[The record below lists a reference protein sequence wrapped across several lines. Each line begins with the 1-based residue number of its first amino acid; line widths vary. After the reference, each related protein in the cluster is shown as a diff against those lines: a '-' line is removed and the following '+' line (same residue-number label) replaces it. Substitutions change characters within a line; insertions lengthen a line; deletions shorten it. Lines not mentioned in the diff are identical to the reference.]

1 MNGVRLGTDVIRL
14 REIYWPVLLL
24 VLAAG
29 IWWVGSDAA
38 ERRAVRATRQGER
51 EATVRL
57 LGTADLFLSSSS
69 RWIRHPSLS
78 EPGAAFQEL
87 PAGLDV
93 DPAGGVI
100 GPAPELLAGGARNRL
115 ILRQDP

>member
-1 MNGVRLGTDVIRL
+1 MLRL
-14 REIYWPVLLL
+14 REIGWASV
-24 VLAAG
+24 VFALAASFV
-29 IWWVGSDAA
+29 WVGTDAA
-38 ERRAVRATRQGER
+38 RRRDAR
-51 EATVRL
+51 EARQDGREAIVRL

-69 RWIRHPSLS
+69 RWIRHPALS

-100 GPAPELLAGGARNRL
+100 GPAPELLAAGADNRL
-115 ILRQDP
+115 VVERVR

>member
-1 MNGVRLGTDVIRL
+1 MGDEVTRL
-14 REIYWPVLLL
+14 REINWALLIL

-29 IWWVGSDAA
+29 LWWVGTDAA
-38 ERRAVRATRQGER
+38 GRRAERASRQAER
-51 EATVRL
+51 EAAVRL

-78 EPGAAFQEL
+78 EPGAAFQEM

>member
-1 MNGVRLGTDVIRL
+1 MIRP
-14 REIYWPVLLL
+14 REIGWALL
-24 VLAAG
+24 VIVLSG
-29 IWWVGSDAA
+29 GLLWVGSDAE
-38 ERRAVRATRQGER
+38 ERRAIRATRQGER

-87 PAGLDV
+87 PAGLDL

>member
-1 MNGVRLGTDVIRL
+1 MIRP
-14 REIYWPVLLL
+14 REIGWALL
-24 VLAAG
+24 VIVLSG
-29 IWWVGSDAA
+29 GLLWVDGDAA

-87 PAGLDV
+87 PAGLDL

>member
-1 MNGVRLGTDVIRL
+1 VEVKRL
-14 REIYWPVLLL
+14 REIGWSVLVL
-24 VLAAG
+24 VLAVG
-29 IWWVGSDAA
+29 LWWIGVDAA
-38 ERRAVRATRQGER
+38 ERRACRAARQGER
-51 EATVRL
+51 EAVVRL

-115 ILRQDP
+115 TVRQEP

>member
-1 MNGVRLGTDVIRL
+1 MIRT
-14 REIYWPVLLL
+14 REIGWALL
-24 VLAAG
+24 VIVLSG
-29 IWWVGSDAA
+29 GLLWVGSDAV

-57 LGTADLFLSSSS
+57 LGTAALFLSSSS

-115 ILRQDP
+115 ILRQEP

>member
-1 MNGVRLGTDVIRL
+1 MIRP
-14 REIYWPVLLL
+14 REIGWALL
-24 VLAAG
+24 VIVLSG
-29 IWWVGSDAA
+29 GLLWVGSDAE
-38 ERRAVRATRQGER
+38 ERRTIRATRQGER

-78 EPGAAFQEL
+78 EPGAAFQER
-87 PAGLDV
+87 PAGLDL

>member
-1 MNGVRLGTDVIRL
+1 MIRL
-14 REIYWPVLLL
+14 REIGWAVVVLIL
-24 VLAAG
+24 VATLFWVETDASRRRIARAA
-29 IWWVGSDAA
+29 
-38 ERRAVRATRQGER
+38 RQGER
-51 EATVRL
+51 EASVRL

-78 EPGAAFQEL
+78 EPGAAFQES

-100 GPAPELLAGGARNRL
+100 GPSAELLGAGASNRL
-115 ILRQDP
+115 LLEQEP

>member
-1 MNGVRLGTDVIRL
+1 MKRL
-14 REIYWPVLLL
+14 REVAWTVLVL
-24 VLAAG
+24 VLAVG
-29 IWWVGSDAA
+29 LWWVGVDAA
-38 ERRAVRATRQGER
+38 ERRVDRAARQGER

-78 EPGAAFQEL
+78 EPGAAFHEL

-115 ILRQDP
+115 VLRNDP